1 MAGDPRTVQRGP
13 SRAVRSDRD
22 LSRPLPATLSWGVL
36 VGFAA
41 LLVGALALAAVPWWI
56 GAWYGTWSVVAFAA
70 YGIDKAA
77 AKRGAGRIAE
87 RTLHLVDLAGGWP
100 GALAAQQLFRHKTRK
115 RSFRR
120 VFWAG
125 VVGNLL
131 ALAALVVWLGAP
143 A

>member
-1 MAGDPRTVQRGP
+1 MAGDSRTVPRGP
-13 SRAVRSDRD
+13 SRAAQGDRD

-36 VGFAA
+36 VGFALV
-41 LLVGALALAAVPWWI
+41 LLGALVLAAVPWWV
-56 GAWYGTWSVVAFAA
+56 GAWYGGLSIVAFAA

-77 AKRGAGRIAE
+77 ARRGAGRVPE
-87 RTLHLVDLAGGWP
+87 RTLHLVDLVGGWP

-115 RSFRR
+115 RRFRR

-131 ALAALVVWLGAP
+131 ALAAFVVWLGASR
-143 A
+143 